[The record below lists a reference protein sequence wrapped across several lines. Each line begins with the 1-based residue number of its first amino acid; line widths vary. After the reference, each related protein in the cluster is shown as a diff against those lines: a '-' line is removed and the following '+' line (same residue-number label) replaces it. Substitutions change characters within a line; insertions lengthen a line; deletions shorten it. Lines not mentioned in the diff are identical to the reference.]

1 MNEMLPFDQ
10 AAGVLPFGLRQLV
23 LSMPM
28 AERMIAEEFRLRA
41 GRALSITLPDG
52 EKVLSNGLVLSKED
66 LRTTLEIATQA
77 SIHTAMEQVRH
88 GFVTIKGGHR
98 IGLCG
103 TAVLKDEKIY
113 NLRELS
119 SLNIRI
125 ARQVTGISEKIVR
138 LLRAE
143 TFMPSVLILAPPG
156 AGKTTLLRDMIR
168 SFSVGVGGS
177 ALRVGVADERG
188 ELGAVY
194 HGVPQFDLG
203 LHTDVMDGCS
213 KADGLMMLL
222 RGMNPQVM
230 AVDEITAPE
239 DVEALE
245 CAAGCGTIL
254 LATAHGRG
262 IEDLK
267 RRSLYA
273 RLMEKRIFQKVL
285 IIEHETGERRY
296 RLEDLTS

>member
-23 LSMPM
+23 RSMPT
-28 AERMIAEEFRLRA
+28 AERNIAEEFRLRA
-41 GRALSITLPDG
+41 GRALSVTLPDG
-52 EKVLSNGLVLSKED
+52 EKVLPSNSVISKED

-77 SIHTAMEQVRH
+77 SIHTALEQVRH

-103 TAVLKDEKIY
+103 TAVLKDEKIH
-113 NLRELS
+113 NLREIS

-125 ARQVTGISEKIVR
+125 ARQITGIGEKIIW
-138 LLRAE
+138 LLRVG
-143 TFMPSVLILAPPG
+143 TYMPSVLILAPPG

-168 SFSVGVGGS
+168 CLSTGVGGP

-194 HGVPQFDLG
+194 HGIPQFDLG

-239 DVEALE
+239 DVEALA
-245 CAAGCGTIL
+245 CAAGCGTTL

-273 RLMEKRIFQKVL
+273 RLLEKSIFQKVL
-285 IIEHETGERRY
+285 VIECENGERRY
-296 RLEDLTS
+296 RVEDLIS